1 MFRKSPVVMLFV
13 YDHFVLDLRHSVGWC
28 SLQLGPIFSEVLG
41 NGCRHPSVFLFFQIH
56 LFFWNVGAILTVYI
70 LAIYLNCQRW
80 HFCILLGLCWFEWYI
95 SSFSENFCHQMQRFC
110 TSFFH
115 SWCSFSS
122 YSKHE
127 EISVIYQWLL
137 SLEFSH

>member
-1 MFRKSPVVMLFV
+1 
-13 YDHFVLDLRHSVGWC
+13 VLR
-28 SLQLGPIFSEVLG
+28 
-41 NGCRHPSVFLFFQIH
+41 NGCSHPSVFFFFFFSFQIH

-95 SSFSENFCHQMQRFC
+95 SSFSENFCHQMHWFC